1 MAIQGDYVAAQEALR
16 ISLSSADQSLERLI
30 KARQAQASNQHIEI
44 QEEEVVIVSKQS
56 FYLLTQVYCLVKKY
70 DEASQCLDR
79 IERYI
84 DQKRLRDD
92 DLYNQTMAT
101 LKSKPKSRDRHGN
114 PASFALEGNCNLI
127 SQTCLYVSLLNPFQS

>member
-1 MAIQGDYVAAQEALR
+1 M
-16 ISLSSADQSLERLI
+16 I
-30 KARQAQASNQHIEI
+30 KARQAQGSNQHIEI

-70 DEASQCLDR
+70 EEASQCLDR

-92 DLYNQTMAT
+92 DLYNQTMAS
-101 LKSKPKSRDRHGN
+101 LKSKSRSRDHHGN
-114 PASFALEGNCNLI
+114 PTSFALEGNYAFI
-127 SQTCLYVSLLNPFQS
+127 SRSCHNVSLLNLFIQI

>member
-1 MAIQGDYVAAQEALR
+1 M
-16 ISLSSADQSLERLI
+16 
-30 KARQAQASNQHIEI
+30 
-44 QEEEVVIVSKQS
+44 VIVSKQS

-79 IERYI
+79 IERYV

-101 LKSKPKSRDRHGN
+101 LKSKPKSRDRHVN
-114 PASFALEGNCNLI
+114 PASFALEGKYDLI
-127 SQTCLYVSLLNPFQS
+127 LEVAIMYVC